1 MIKKSLHIILA
12 FLLLISTSGFSIST
26 HFCQNQLQDLQL
38 FCQAKTCGELQA
50 QKESCH
56 KTSSKQPKA
65 CKKGCCESKSDFY
78 QLDLDQQT
86 TSTEPKPL
94 NIKVLTALLFS
105 ALNIESPSADK
116 KSTDYFNYKP
126 PLIVCD
132 YTAELQTFLI

>member
-1 MIKKSLHIILA
+1 LIKKSLHIILA
-12 FLLLISTSGFSIST
+12 FLLLISTTGFSIST

-38 FCQAKTCGELQA
+38 FCQAKTCSELRT

-56 KTSSKQPKA
+56 NIADEQPQS
-65 CKKGCCESKSDFY
+65 CKKGCCESNSDFY

-86 TSTEPKPL
+86 TSTDFKPL
-94 NIKVLTALLFS
+94 NINILSTLLFV
-105 ALNIESPSADK
+105 ALNLKLPSVDQ

-126 PLIVCD
+126 PLLICD

>member
-1 MIKKSLHIILA
+1 MLKKSLHIILA

-26 HFCQNQLQDLQL
+26 HFCQNQLQDLQF

-50 QKESCH
+50 EKESCH
-56 KTSSKQPKA
+56 KTTNEEPKS

-86 TSTEPKPL
+86 ATTTFKPL
-94 NIKVLTALLFS
+94 NIKALTIILFTL
-105 ALNIESPSADK
+105 LNIELPSVDK
-116 KSTDYFNYKP
+116 KSTEYFNYKP

-132 YTAELQTFLI
+132 YTAELQTFLL

>member
-50 QKESCH
+50 EKESCH
-56 KTSSKQPKA
+56 KTSSEQPKA
-65 CKKGCCESKSDFY
+65 CKKGCCESNSDFY

-86 TSTEPKPL
+86 TSTTFKPL
-94 NIKVLTALLFS
+94 NIKVLTTILF
-105 ALNIESPSADK
+105 AVLNIELPSADQ

-132 YTAELQTFLI
+132 YTAELQTFLL